1 METPEWSLILV
12 MTYLGLAYLKS
23 GIAFIKSSSTIIQKV
38 TGLAAALFAAGTI
51 LFPYVFQQEWF
62 IPGGTIVLGGLG
74 TLFGLGLVGSYY
86 ENLQSENERLLEEY
100 ETIFNNVQSSI
111 FLLDVNEE
119 NEVKFQ
125 RMNPREEELTGLK
138 TEQVKGKTPGEVL
151 GGKLGTKVE
160 KNYKKCLRKREKIKY
175 EEKMELSGEKKF
187 WKTILAPVI
196 IDGKVEKIVGNSRD
210 ITGERMEKLKADAL
224 FANSTSA
231 IAMLDQDGN
240 VVNVNEEFQ
249 NIFGYELSKIKGEN
263 LDDVM
268 EWGGQDYSDRE
279 EIKKVLQGQ
288 KRQGKKPAMTVRNSS
303 ENFCFTASP

>member
-1 METPEWSLILV
+1 MDAVTGMELGVLYSNITGSFIFSLIFCLLFFRSKEKFLKSLAFFWGFSALSFLAATAIYAGFFQPAAGILYLAGVTAAGVYLLKGSYSFLGENVNKTWFLVGVIGLAAALGAVIILETPEWSLILV

-175 EEKMELSGEKKF
+175 E
-187 WKTILAPVI
+187 
-196 IDGKVEKIVGNSRD
+196 
-210 ITGERMEKLKADAL
+210 
-224 FANSTSA
+224 
-231 IAMLDQDGN
+231 
-240 VVNVNEEFQ
+240 
-249 NIFGYELSKIKGEN
+249 
-263 LDDVM
+263 
-268 EWGGQDYSDRE
+268 
-279 EIKKVLQGQ
+279 
-288 KRQGKKPAMTVRNSS
+288 
-303 ENFCFTASP
+303 